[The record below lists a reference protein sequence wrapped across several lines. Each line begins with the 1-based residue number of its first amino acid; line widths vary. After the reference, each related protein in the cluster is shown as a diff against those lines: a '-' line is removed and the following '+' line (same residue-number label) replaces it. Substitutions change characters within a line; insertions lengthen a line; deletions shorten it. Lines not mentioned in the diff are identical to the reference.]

1 MEKEPLSFRDNTCR
15 IDAKVAGMDSKATG
29 FIYVTSPY
37 YKYDYVLTAKHVFQ
51 EEKEQP
57 KISNI
62 SSIDIYTYKCAE
74 QLNQTRID
82 IKNLEHNILF
92 FDDLD
97 LAILRLPKLHYS
109 WLKRVFVKNL
119 SEAKLECGLAS
130 DSFLDVHRKESTRL
144 DYKLKDKDRGIVSLD
159 DVRNIDNYKGVS
171 GSGIY
176 QKDEPCL
183 VGILTGYRI
192 EGFEQNE
199 VRLSV
204 LDWDKVNERLQ
215 AKGWEYLNRGNTCY
229 TVISESHDVLDVRA
243 LTINNA
249 CLDMKDAIERLQH
262 DLTDDWFFD
271 PLHYTDLCSTNFV
284 LDYFS
289 KASRRTDYKPEKME
303 VFYLPKKSYVLR
315 KAMVGTFVDRLV
327 YTAAACCL
335 GPTIDSHLSRYVYSA
350 RFNCGK
356 AGNGFIIN
364 GVDQWTKMNYL
375 IDGWVSEV
383 NCGCL
388 VKLDLL
394 NYYDTINKHKLIRL
408 LNEIALTENDKA
420 CVKLMNTLLMGFGGS
435 DEAHGIPQNCD
446 ASSLLATF
454 YVSHV
459 DEFILT
465 KAQHYCRFMDDMYF
479 MARDVYEAR
488 DLLQSIE
495 KHLREVDLSLNA
507 EKTHFFCLDKEE
519 DREKLAEQLALYDH
533 DKTQIKY
540 LIRSDINARRKN
552 GVAKLVD
559 QLKEAMSIVDDDN
572 RQVDK
577 RQERALKFSIHALS
591 SYRLELSSK
600 WDDFYNH
607 LTVLTEVQVDT
618 PYQTPLI
625 CRLVANINKTCSIDE
640 IKMELERLVLREHGS
655 IYEWQA
661 YHLWMLL
668 AYLKYSTPQLIKRAA
683 EEIEK
688 NDETKTVEVAAI
700 FIYMVTIKPEYARIL
715 LHRLRDNQLHGN
727 FQKRCALIT
736 MRALDCQV
744 IDEEANKHLSE
755 PLKTCHSYLS
765 RNKEK
770 SLVFFHQI
778 TSSKLA
784 RNEAVLFP
792 EYYSGL

>member
-37 YKYDYVLTAKHVFQ
+37 YKYDYVLTAKHAFQ

-159 DVRNIDNYKGVS
+159 DVRNIDNYKGIS

-183 VGILTGYRI
+183 VSILTGSRI
-192 EGFEQNE
+192 KDFEQNE
-199 VRLSV
+199 VQLSV
-204 LDWDKVNERLQ
+204 LDWDKVNKKLQ
-215 AKGWEYLNRGNTCY
+215 AEGWNQLNRGKARY
-229 TVISESHDVLDVRA
+229 TTISENREVLDVRA
-243 LTINNA
+243 LSINNA
-249 CLDMKDAIERLQH
+249 CLDMQKALERLQH
-262 DLTDDWFFD
+262 DLADDWYFD
-271 PLHYTDLCSTNFV
+271 PLHYIDLCSADFV

-289 KASRRTDYKPEKME
+289 KEYHRTSYKPERME

-327 YTAAACCL
+327 YTATVSCL
-335 GPTIDSHLSRYVYSA
+335 GPVIDRHLSRYVYSA
-350 RFNCGK
+350 RFNYGK
-356 AGNGFIIN
+356 AGDGLIIN

-375 IDGWVSEV
+375 IDGWVTETTS
-383 NCGCL
+383 GCL

-408 LNEIALTENDKA
+408 LYEIASTENEKA
-420 CVKLMNTLLMGFGGS
+420 CVNLISTLLMGFS
-435 DEAHGIPQNCD
+435 RPDEAHGIPQNCD

-454 YVSHV
+454 YMSHV
-459 DEFILT
+459 DELILAKT
-465 KAQHYCRFMDDMYF
+465 QHYCRFMDDMYF
-479 MARDVYEAR
+479 MAKDVYEAR
-488 DLLQSIE
+488 DFLQSIE
-495 KHLREVDLSLNA
+495 KHLREIDLSLNA
-507 EKTHFFCLDKEE
+507 QKVYFFRLDKEA
-519 DREKLAEQLALYDH
+519 DRKQITDQLALYDH
-533 DKTQIKY
+533 DKEQIKY

-552 GVAKLVD
+552 GVAKLAGE
-559 QLKEAMSIVDDDN
+559 LKKAMTAN
-572 RQVDK
+572 ENKEQADK
-577 RQERALKFSIHALS
+577 RQERALKFSLHALS
-591 SYRLELSSK
+591 SYRLELASY
-600 WDDFYNH
+600 WDDFYDH
-607 LTVLTEVQVDT
+607 LTALTEAQVDA
-618 PYQTPLI
+618 PEQTPLI
-625 CRLVANINKTCSIDE
+625 CRMVANINKSRNIDG
-640 IKMELERLVLREHGS
+640 IKMEVEKLVLREHGS

-683 EEIEK
+683 EEIET
-688 NDETKTVEVAAI
+688 NDETKTIEVAAI
-700 FIYMVTIKPEYARIL
+700 FIYMVTVNPEYARIL
-715 LHRLRDNQLHGN
+715 LHRLRDGQLHGN
-727 FQKRCALIT
+727 FQKRCALIA
-736 MRALDCQV
+736 MRALDSQA
-744 IDEEANKHLSE
+744 IDAETRKHLRD
-755 PLKTCHSYLS
+755 PLKTCHPYLN

-770 SLVFFHQI
+770 PLVFFHQI
-778 TSSKLA
+778 TSHKLA